1 MSAVNF
7 TILSASILTKMS
19 IAVKRSGLL
28 RAVRQYTGTAGC
40 AIRGNNGK
48 LSAEDARRVNLGCT
62 ITYLQ
67 SNVPH
72 LLQTS
77 LHEPRLSKDI
87 ELKIMP
93 ITHPYL
99 PSFTGITRYYAVW
112 NSIRF
117 LLSNL
122 VLTTEN
128 RVRIKSLDV
137 EKDDI
142 IMGWETQPLATDTLE
157 SIKKA
162 ESETRLSGI
171 FIFGLN
177 RNCDKITRHVIDD
190 VQIVREDNKMDFT
203 SKVENGAIAYCKS
216 WSRT

>member
-1 MSAVNF
+1 
-7 TILSASILTKMS
+7 MS

-93 ITHPYL
+93 ITHP
-99 PSFTGITRYYAVW
+99 
-112 NSIRF
+112 
-117 LLSNL
+117 
-122 VLTTEN
+122 
-128 RVRIKSLDV
+128 VRIKSLDV